1 MDWFFLFLLIPL
13 VLVPAVL
20 LFGFAGCADI
30 ADLGHGPGS
39 SPSPAAPSHLVAKTA
54 GASRISLHWRDNSG
68 GTANFVVDRTTIAP
82 DGSSS
87 LSQVGG
93 ELPGTFFIDT
103 GLAEGTTFLYQV
115 KAVNPGQPPPVDG
128 SNYATATTFRTTQP
142 PTWNTAFEV
151 QLLTNVELLETK
163 SLAKS
168 SMVQRIDNAH
178 LNVGGTKV
186 RITLRGS
193 TQSNLVID
201 NVSIAPAGSIGLG
214 NPWDSIEDPLE
225 VLAAGSAAITLAANV
240 PKTLDP
246 RDYALDP
253 NKDLLIACDI
263 SDAGGGARKA
273 DMPGSSLFFRPGIR
287 GEAMKKG
294 KRASDYDTEANEV
307 FLVEKIEVM

>member
-1 MDWFFLFLLIPL
+1 MSWFLLLFFIPL
-13 VLVPAVL
+13 VVVPVVL
-20 LFGFAGCADI
+20 LFGFAGCAQI
-30 ADLGHGPGS
+30 ADLGEATDP
-39 SPSPAAPSHLVAKTA
+39 PLAPSHLVAKTA
-54 GASRISLHWRDNSG
+54 GASRISLHWTDNSG
-68 GTANFVVDRTTIAP
+68 GTANFVVDRTTIAA

-93 ELPGTFFIDT
+93 ELPGTFFVDT
-103 GLAEGTTFLYQV
+103 GLAEGTTFLYEV
-115 KAVNPGQPPPVDG
+115 KAVNPGHPPSVG

-178 LNVGGTKV
+178 LNFGGTKV

-193 TQSNLVID
+193 TQSDLVID
-201 NVSIAPAGSIGLG
+201 NVSIAPAGSIDVG

-225 VLAAGSAAITLAANV
+225 VLAAGSAAITLPANIA
-240 PKTLDP
+240 KTLDP

-253 NKDLLIACDI
+253 NKDLLIAFDI
-263 SDAGGGARKA
+263 NDAGGGARKA

-294 KRASDYDTEANEV
+294 KRALDYNTEANQV